1 MSAHV
6 EQLLNLVDSLVPKS
20 LGHLVVGRLVF
31 ARDELSRG
39 LAVAA
44 GRRGEVLIEVMK
56 VDGEVYIPASS
67 VKGALRRLSESIAR
81 SAIGGSSG
89 VLEAVTMAH
98 CELEDEGVVH
108 LCYDISPLYEV
119 YRRLSRDDLEAL
131 EALASRGLV
140 PRDKVEEL
148 GRLLASD
155 PLTALRRLEPLTAQ
169 LCTICR
175 LFGGPGLAGK
185 LKVTG
190 VQLLGLRLSTLTHIM
205 IDREKRTASEGALYV
220 EEFAVPEA
228 LTVEFIVE
236 NAPPGSPE
244 YDLLL
249 KTLRALE
256 HVVLTIGHSKSRG
269 LGWFRL
275 AKDKSQLLLI
285 DLNKAT
291 KPQELIEMLTKPEQY
306 AERISI

>member
-1 MSAHV
+1 MSARLG
-6 EQLLNLVDSLVPKS
+6 QLLNLVDSLVPKS

-108 LCYDISPLYEV
+108 LCHDISPLYEV
-119 YRRLSRDDLEAL
+119 YSGLSRDDL

-148 GRLLASD
+148 KRLLTSD

-175 LFGGPGLAGK
+175 LYGGPGLAGK
-185 LKVTG
+185 FKVTS

-205 IDREKRTASEGALYV
+205 IDRERRTASEGALYV

-269 LGWFRL
+269 LGWFKL

-291 KPQELIEMLTKPEQY
+291 KPQELIEMLTKPEQH
-306 AERISI
+306 AERVSI

>member
-1 MSAHV
+1 LSARLG
-6 EQLLNLVDSLVPKS
+6 QLLNLVDSLVPKS

-108 LCYDISPLYEV
+108 LCHDISPLYEV
-119 YRRLSRDDLEAL
+119 YSGLSRDDL

-148 GRLLASD
+148 KRLLTSD

-175 LFGGPGLAGK
+175 LYGGPGLAGK
-185 LKVTG
+185 FKVTS
-190 VQLLGLRLSTLTHIM
+190 VQLLGSRLSTLTHIM
-205 IDREKRTASEGALYV
+205 IDRERRTASEGALYV

-269 LGWFRL
+269 LGWFKL

-291 KPQELIEMLTKPEQY
+291 KPQELIEMLTKPEQH
-306 AERISI
+306 AERVSI

>member
-1 MSAHV
+1 
-6 EQLLNLVDSLVPKS
+6 
-20 LGHLVVGRLVF
+20 VVGRLVF

-44 GRRGEVLIEVMK
+44 GRRGEMLIEVMK

-81 SAIGGSSG
+81 SVIGGSSG

-108 LCYDISPLYEV
+108 LCHDISPLYEV
-119 YRRLSRDDLEAL
+119 YTRLSRDDL

-148 GRLLASD
+148 KRLLASD
-155 PLTALRRLEPLTAQ
+155 PLIALRRLEPLTAQ

-185 LKVTG
+185 FKVTG
-190 VQLLGLRLSTLTHIM
+190 VQLLGSKLSTLTHIM
-205 IDREKRTASEGALYV
+205 IDRERRTASEGALYV

-291 KPQELIEMLTKPEQY
+291 NPQELIEMLTKPEQY

>member
-1 MSAHV
+1 LSARV
-6 EQLLNLVDSLVPKS
+6 GQLLNLVDSLVPKS

-39 LAVAA
+39 LAIAA

-108 LCYDISPLYEV
+108 LCHDISPLYEV
-119 YRRLSRDDLEAL
+119 YTRLSRDDL

-148 GRLLASD
+148 WRLLASD

-185 LKVTG
+185 FKVTG
-190 VQLLGLRLSTLTHIM
+190 VQLLGSRLSTLTHIM
-205 IDREKRTASEGALYV
+205 IDRERRTVSEGALYV

-291 KPQELIEMLTKPEQY
+291 KPQELIEMLTRPEQY
-306 AERISI
+306 AERVSI

>member
-1 MSAHV
+1 LSARV
-6 EQLLNLVDSLVPKS
+6 GQLLNLVDSLVPKS

-39 LAVAA
+39 LAIAA

-108 LCYDISPLYEV
+108 LCHDISPLYEV
-119 YRRLSRDDLEAL
+119 YTRLSRDDL

-148 GRLLASD
+148 WRLLASD

-175 LFGGPGLAGK
+175 LYGGPGLAGK
-185 LKVTG
+185 FKVTG
-190 VQLLGLRLSTLTHIM
+190 VQLLGSRLSTLTHVM
-205 IDREKRTASEGALYV
+205 IDRERRTVSEGALYV

-291 KPQELIEMLTKPEQY
+291 KPQELIEMLTRPEQY

>member
-1 MSAHV
+1 MSARV
-6 EQLLNLVDSLVPKS
+6 GQLLNLVDSLVPKS
-20 LGHLVVGRLVF
+20 LGHLVLGKLVF

-39 LAVAA
+39 LAIAA
-44 GRRGEVLIEVMK
+44 GRRGEMLIEVMK

-67 VKGALRRLSESIAR
+67 IKGALRRLSESIAR

-108 LCYDISPLYEV
+108 LCHDISPLYEV
-119 YRRLSRDDLEAL
+119 YTRLSRDDL

-148 GRLLASD
+148 KRLLASD

-185 LKVTG
+185 FKVTG
-190 VQLLGLRLSTLTHIM
+190 AQLLGSRLSTLTHIM
-205 IDREKRTASEGALYV
+205 IDRERGTVSEGALYV

-256 HVVLTIGHSKSRG
+256 HVVLAIGHSKSRG

-306 AERISI
+306 AERVDI

>member
-6 EQLLNLVDSLVPKS
+6 GRLLNLVDSLIPKS
-20 LGHLVVGRLVF
+20 LGHLVVGKLVF
-31 ARDELSRG
+31 VRDELSRG
-39 LAVAA
+39 LAIAA
-44 GRRGEVLIEVMK
+44 GKRGEMLIEVMK
-56 VDGEVYIPASS
+56 VDGEIYIPASS
-67 VKGALRRLSESIAR
+67 IKGALRRLSESIAR

-89 VLEAVTMAH
+89 VLEAVTRAH
-98 CELEDEGVVH
+98 CELEDEGIVH
-108 LCYDISPLYEV
+108 LCHDISPLYEV
-119 YRRLSRDDLEAL
+119 YTRLSRDDL

-148 GRLLASD
+148 KRLLDSD
-155 PLTALRRLEPLTAQ
+155 PPIALRRLEPLTAQ

-185 LKVTG
+185 FKVTS
-190 VQLLGLRLSTLTHIM
+190 VQLLESRLSTLTHIM
-205 IDREKRTASEGALYV
+205 IDRERRTVSEGALYV

-256 HVVLTIGHSKSRG
+256 HVVLTIGRSKSRG
-269 LGWFRL
+269 LSWFRL

-291 KPQELIEMLTKPEQY
+291 KPQELIEMLTNPEQY
-306 AERISI
+306 AERIGI

>member
-1 MSAHV
+1 V
-6 EQLLNLVDSLVPKS
+6 RVGQLLNLVDSLVPKS

-39 LAVAA
+39 LGIAA
-44 GRRGEVLIEVMK
+44 GKRGEVLIEVMK

-108 LCYDISPLYEV
+108 LCHDISPLYEV
-119 YRRLSRDDLEAL
+119 YSRLSRDDL

-148 GRLLASD
+148 RRLLASD

-185 LKVTG
+185 FKVTG

-205 IDREKRTASEGALYV
+205 IDRERRTVSEGALYV

-236 NAPPGSPE
+236 NALPGSPE

-291 KPQELIEMLTKPEQY
+291 KPQELIEMLTKPEQH
-306 AERISI
+306 AERVSI